1 LLCLPIL
8 WLLWCS
14 GSVPYDP
21 LWFASWKLFHC
32 WSVWRPCSSSSC
44 SSLLVSAVTIRTLSV
59 NQSLGTALGCMHKRH
74 QQQHSSWQQLA
85 KQVLSQP
92 TLMSL
97 VWLYIDGGT
106 CQSAGGVADLHHLPC
121 RMCVEM
127 TCLLSCCHLAVAGT
141 ELFSAAYHWTCFSP
155 STNRTEDQDAH
166 VSDEF
171 SCGARSCPPAYP
183 TCQASMPTVTVIR

>member
-1 LLCLPIL
+1 
-8 WLLWCS
+8 
-14 GSVPYDP
+14 
-21 LWFASWKLFHC
+21 
-32 WSVWRPCSSSSC
+32 
-44 SSLLVSAVTIRTLSV
+44 
-59 NQSLGTALGCMHKRH
+59 
-74 QQQHSSWQQLA
+74 
-85 KQVLSQP
+85 VLSQP

-106 CQSAGGVADLHHLPC
+106 CQSAGGIVDLHHLPC

-141 ELFSAAYHWTCFSP
+141 ELFSAAYHWTCFNP
-155 STNRTEDQDAH
+155 ATNRTEDQDAH